1 VPADGPDPRSFE
13 EAARAVAQEVGQS
26 IEHLAGQLDVKEIA
40 GLVGV
45 DPERARE
52 WITTA
57 GGWLGAAARLG
68 EEAELSTA
76 GVGAPDPG
84 TDPMR
89 GAAAHPL
96 DLPTE
101 EQGLALAALDSRRWT
116 IEPGSTALVAR
127 GEGSGPAHSLG
138 LARDL
143 HVRDWITTDGEVTL
157 AGRHALRRW
166 LEAAAI
172 R

>member
-1 VPADGPDPRSFE
+1 MRADGPDPGSFE
-13 EAARAVAQEVGQS
+13 ETVRAIAQEVGQS

-40 GLVGV
+40 GVVGV

-52 WITTA
+52 WIATA
-57 GGWLGAAARLG
+57 GGWLGGQVTRLG
-68 EEAELSTA
+68 DEAGLRAA
-76 GVGAPDPG
+76 GGGEASDQDPLL
-84 TDPMR
+84 R
-89 GAAAHPL
+89 AAAHPL

-101 EQGLALAALDSRRWT
+101 EQGLALAALESGRWT
-116 IEPGSTALVAR
+116 IEPGSAALAAR

-143 HVRDWITTDGEVTL
+143 HVRDWIATDGEVTL
-157 AGRHALRRW
+157 AGRHALSRW
-166 LEAAAI
+166 LEAAAS

>member
-1 VPADGPDPRSFE
+1 MRADGPDPGSFE
-13 EAARAVAQEVGQS
+13 DAVRAVAHEVGQS

-40 GLVGV
+40 GIVGV

-52 WITTA
+52 WIATA
-57 GGWLGAAARLG
+57 GSWLGGQVARVGDEAGLG
-68 EEAELSTA
+68 TGGGPSTA
-76 GVGAPDPG
+76 SGKDPLL
-84 TDPMR
+84 

-101 EQGLALAALDSRRWT
+101 EQGLALAALESGRWT
-116 IEPGSTALVAR
+116 IEPGSMALAAR
-127 GEGSGPAHSLG
+127 GEGSAPAHSLG

-143 HVRDWITTDGEVTL
+143 HVRDWIATDGEVTL
-157 AGRHALRRW
+157 TGRHALSRW
-166 LEAAAI
+166 LEAAA